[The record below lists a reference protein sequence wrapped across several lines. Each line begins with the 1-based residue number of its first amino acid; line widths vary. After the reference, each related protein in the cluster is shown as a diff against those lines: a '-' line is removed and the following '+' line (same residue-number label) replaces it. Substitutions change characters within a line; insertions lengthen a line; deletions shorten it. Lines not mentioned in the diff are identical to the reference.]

1 MKPYATIELG
11 PETPARAREIL
22 DALPELRVRTGKT
35 SAVVLD
41 ASRYPLVLLQGI
53 ASYAHATAPLLADLT
68 KPDQIPMVV
77 AERLTGSVRDALE
90 AAGCSY
96 ADATGVVHLDVP
108 GLLLHVG
115 TRKRGPATTTRT
127 SGIGAVGVRVVQTL
141 LHATER
147 EWTVTDLARESG
159 ASVGEAHKVI
169 QRLEEEELLTTIG
182 AGKARRRRIAQPT
195 DLLEWLAR
203 LPAARRLHT
212 RMNAYLYAPDP
223 DALITRL
230 SYHAHESATTWALTG
245 AAAARVMGV
254 TAVTTLPVAMVRV
267 PTKPGLVEAANTLG
281 AEPVET
287 GHNLTLV
294 ADVGAVGTHG
304 AAQLGPVVV
313 APAVRIWLDM
323 LGEPRGED
331 AAALF
336 REGVLGY

>member
-11 PETPARAREIL
+11 PETPGRVGEIL
-22 DALPELRVRTGKT
+22 DPQPELRVRAGKR
-35 SAVVLD
+35 SAVIVG
-41 ASRYPLVLLQGI
+41 ASSFPLVLLQGI

-77 AERLTGSVRDALE
+77 AERLTASVREALE

-96 ADATGVVHLDVP
+96 ADASGALHLDVP
-108 GLLLHVG
+108 GLLLHIG
-115 TRKRGPATTTRT
+115 TLRRRPATTPT

-141 LHATER
+141 LDATER

-159 ASVGEAHKVI
+159 ASVGEAHKII
-169 QRLEEEELLTTIG
+169 QRLEEEELLSTAGT
-182 AGKARRRRIAQPT
+182 GKARRRRVAQPT
-195 DLLEWLAR
+195 DLLDWLAR

-212 RMNAYLYAPDP
+212 KLNAYLYAPDP

-230 SYHAHESATTWALTG
+230 SYHAHESGTVWALTG

-254 TAVTTLPVAMVRV
+254 SAVTALPVAMVRV
-267 PTKPGLVEAANTLG
+267 PTKPDLVEAAGALG
-281 AEPVET
+281 AEPVES

-294 ADVGAVGTHG
+294 ADVGAVGTR
-304 AAQLGPVVV
+304 AALQIGPVLV
-313 APAVRIWLDM
+313 APEVRIWLDM